1 MYNQMCG
8 APSPL
13 DLPFESHFSRRS
25 PQSPVMDRHTT
36 IFCRNI
42 LTPVYPRF
50 SQTRPSSR
58 FLLKTCV
65 VMSTYIYIYILY
77 KHLDRDVPIYRMQ
90 VKRVMSIIY
99 WCQPCWQ
106 CHLQFAVQVLVSD
119 STAGLLE
126 EVRTNGW
133 SSAES
138 QNFGFRALKIFEI
151 IVIW

>member
-42 LTPVYPRF
+42 LTPVYPRVF
-50 SQTRPSSR
+50 PN
-58 FLLKTCV
+58 KAV
-65 VMSTYIYIYILY
+65 VKISPKNLCGHVYIYIYILY

-90 VKRVMSIIY
+90 VKRVMRIIY